1 MLFYCMENE
10 KLISMSSNRIM
21 LTVGFLFMVF
31 PLFVCTISSGLP
43 VLTCTCASL

>member
-31 PLFVCTISSGLP
+31 HFLCTISSGLP
-43 VLTCTCASL
+43 VLTCACASL